1 MSTHQ
6 ASRRERRRGRTK
18 IGDLGS
24 ASAASPPL
32 GSWCRHPLSLAQLL
46 HALLSY
52 DKLGVVLDD
61 HVMHPRLS
69 TRFEV
74 SAPID
79 GADCWFERADDLRY
93 VHRPEERS
101 SINHAVAVSAQTAE
115 RPSITR
121 QMIVDFPN
129 MALVASIG
137 ASTRCLRCARD
148 MLGLTPEALAQSAS
162 HHVQSLIQAP
172 ELFEPA
178 CFVRV

>member
-1 MSTHQ
+1 MPPWMLSVARRVRTKIGDLGS
-6 ASRRERRRGRTK
+6 ASNRSRTK

-32 GSWCRHPLSLAQLL
+32 GSWCRHPLSFAKLL

-52 DKLGVVLDD
+52 DKLGGVLDD

-79 GADCWFERADDLRY
+79 GADCWFVRADDLRY
-93 VHRPEERS
+93 VHWTPERS
-101 SINHAVAVSAQTAE
+101 SINHAVAISAQAAE

-121 QMIVDFPN
+121 QTIVDFQPWR
-129 MALVASIG
+129 S
-137 ASTRCLRCARD
+137 SR
-148 MLGLTPEALAQSAS
+148 QSA
-162 HHVQSLIQAP
+162 HRLAV
-172 ELFEPA
+172 
-178 CFVRV
+178 